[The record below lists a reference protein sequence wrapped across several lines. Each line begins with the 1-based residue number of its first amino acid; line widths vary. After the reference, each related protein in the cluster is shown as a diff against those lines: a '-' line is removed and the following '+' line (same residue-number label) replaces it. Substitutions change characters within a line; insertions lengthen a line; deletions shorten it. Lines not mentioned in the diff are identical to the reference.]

1 MSVGGWAT
9 VAVSIEGREKLK
21 RLKIRWS
28 AELNR
33 DLSNRMVLDAI
44 LAEAYEDPEFQ
55 RKVLER
61 LRSFFED

>member
-1 MSVGGWAT
+1 MSIGGWAT